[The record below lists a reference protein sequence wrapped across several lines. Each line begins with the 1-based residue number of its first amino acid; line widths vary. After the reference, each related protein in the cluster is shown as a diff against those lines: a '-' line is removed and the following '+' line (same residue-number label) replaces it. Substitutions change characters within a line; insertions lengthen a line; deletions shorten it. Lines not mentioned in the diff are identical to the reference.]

1 MGADMTLC
9 CAPACD
15 LTLERLQRLEQVI
28 RAIPD
33 DDPDLRELME
43 ALGYNEAE
51 CAKECVLEKCK
62 ESQYESR
69 DIITLHLPGCPYP
82 VQVSGGLSWGD
93 VPTES
98 YAVLEHVERC
108 PQAWQVMEE
117 FAREDFQ
124 AARSPKP
131 G

>member
-1 MGADMTLC
+1 MGADMTLH

-15 LTLERLQRLEQVI
+15 LTPERIRRLEQVI

-33 DDPDLRELME
+33 DDPDFCELME
-43 ALGYNEAE
+43 TLGYDDPEY
-51 CAKECVLEKCK
+51 AKGCIIEKCQ

-69 DIITLHLPGCPYP
+69 DVTTLSLPGCPYN

-98 YAVLEHVERC
+98 YAVLEHVEC
-108 PQAWQVMEE
+108 CTQAWQIMEE
-117 FAREDFQ
+117 FAREDYQ

-131 G
+131 D